1 MTTKRGG
8 GLLRINKAQGRG
20 GGKALNPSGGP
31 NANQSGAF
39 TTSSSPKPHNN
50 ISSEELIKRTARANR
65 FRDTLDP
72 DQLSR
77 VGRVPFHGQNSKIKN
92 EGPPIN
98 PVDDF
103 FEVLSI
109 YHQTQ
114 MMIKQVNDTLP
125 SVRKKLAWDFFH
137 EMPPPI
143 TLSTLYEKGEADKEI
158 ENENNILEAKPKPKS
173 LDLSPAQ
180 NFLDVEMEDVV
191 QFIKSPVTSGSMDVD
206 EAFPYMPPFTQIPSL
221 SNSPTINQKD
231 QSIFGQ
237 IMASPFQR
245 RLSDLTRKNSLER
258 MNSIILTTEKSN
270 STLSMD
276 VDDNYSNQDKSFIE
290 QNDTLVGSPIDEEE
304 FKQIKQIEET
314 ATETIDEP
322 DVTSDTDP
330 PIVDEQENELES
342 PDLPTP
348 KLDLYS
354 LVHGPPQLT
363 QTQLLKEDKI
373 KQRQAL
379 YKKTK
384 ALPDRITSEKKR
396 RKNGY
401 DKLINKNRNVQCV
414 LARID
419 DQKAKATKK
428 AQEEVESRR
437 KVIEAHDEDYESAKK
452 EIRRRNQ
459 ILERVTNECLE
470 RAKKDPKYKYSMTKI
485 QEEALIEIEN
495 TPSLLRS

>member
-20 GGKALNPSGGP
+20 GGKALNPGGGP
-31 NANQSGAF
+31 NANQIGAF
-39 TTSSSPKPHNN
+39 MTSSVAIGSPIPQAERLTKKGGSKSPKPHNN

-72 DQLSR
+72 DQLQR

-125 SVRKKLAWDFFH
+125 PVRKKLAWDFFH

-143 TLSTLYEKGEADKEI
+143 ALSSLYEKGEADKEI
-158 ENENNILEAKPKPKS
+158 ENENNTLEAKPKPKS
-173 LDLSPAQ
+173 LELSPAQ

-206 EAFPYMPPFTQIPSL
+206 ETFPYMPPFAQIPSL

-258 MNSIILTTEKSN
+258 MNSIIIN
-270 STLSMD
+270 
-276 VDDNYSNQDKSFIE
+276 KSFIE
-290 QNDTLVGSPIDEEE
+290 QNDTLVGSPIAEEE
-304 FKQIKQIEET
+304 FKEIEET
-314 ATETIDEP
+314 ATETIGEP

-330 PIVDEQENELES
+330 PIVDEQENEPES

-373 KQRQAL
+373 KQRQTL

-384 ALPDRITSEKKR
+384 ALPDRLTSEKKR

-452 EIRRRNQ
+452 EIRRRVQ
-459 ILERVTNECLE
+459 IFERVTKEYLE
-470 RAKKDPKYKYSMTKI
+470 RGKKDPKYKYSMTKI
-485 QEEALIEIEN
+485 KEEALTEIEN
-495 TPSLLRS
+495 TPSFLRS